1 MEESALGVVGG
12 GCAHTSERGL
22 GPERRGGRTCQ
33 PGGGGLPTNPAL
45 PQIWNMVEKA
55 DIGCTPGSG
64 KDYAGVF
71 TDAGLAFQTN
81 TNLQTPDRTGE
92 GPGGL
97 GPAPQMLR
105 ASGGHCSE
113 VLRC

>member
-1 MEESALGVVGG
+1 MHTALRGAWDRNEGAVG
-12 GCAHTSERGL
+12 HVSLVT
-22 GPERRGGRTCQ
+22 
-33 PGGGGLPTNPAL
+33 PAL
-45 PQIWNMVEKA
+45 PQIWNVVEKA
-55 DIGCTPGSG
+55 DIGCTAGSG

-92 GPGGL
+92 GRGGV
-97 GPAPQMLR
+97 GPPPQMLR
-105 ASGGHCSE
+105 AGGGHCSE